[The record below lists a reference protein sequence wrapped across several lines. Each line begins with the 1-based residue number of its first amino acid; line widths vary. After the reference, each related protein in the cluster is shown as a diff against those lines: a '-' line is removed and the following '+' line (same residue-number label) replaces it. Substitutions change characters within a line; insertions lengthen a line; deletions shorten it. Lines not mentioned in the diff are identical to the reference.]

1 MRRYLIIL
9 VVMAIMLAT
18 PHNALARMQK
28 PKGIVNELISCTAEA
43 TKIIAKKVHEKHK
56 KKHHKIDY
64 GIMKCTAY
72 CPCEECSE
80 GYGRR
85 THTGTTAE
93 SGRTVAVDPD
103 VIDLGSKVEI
113 DGETYIAEDTGG
125 AVEGEVIDIFFDTH
139 EEVEEWGTKYLETK
153 VVIQTRSE

>member
-28 PKGIVNELISCTAEA
+28 PKGIVNELVSCTVEA

-125 AVEGEVIDIFFDTH
+125 KVDGDHIDIFFDTH